1 MIIYLYDEDRV
12 KMTMKKETTEVR
24 REQIVRAA
32 LTIIGEEG
40 IQGLTT
46 VKIAKAVGVSEAN
59 LYRHFKNKDAILTAV
74 VDDLENAISSNL
86 KVAAAEGTKPLE
98 KLEKI
103 FMRHLTLIDEN
114 KGIPRLVFS
123 SELHFRID
131 LREKLSSL
139 ISSYLKGLSNILK
152 AGVKDGSIK
161 GAIDTDASAAMF
173 IGMIQLSALRWSLSD
188 FKTSLTE
195 EGDKLWQAYRQNLEY
210 KGQ

>member
-1 MIIYLYDEDRV
+1 MIINLHDKGKV
-12 KMTMKKETTEVR
+12 KMTTKKETTEVR

-59 LYRHFKNKDAILTAV
+59 LYRHFKNKDAILTAA
-74 VDDLENAISSNL
+74 VDDLESTLSNNL
-86 KVAAAEGTKPLE
+86 KIVGSGQTSPLE
-98 KLEKI
+98 KLGTLFK
-103 FMRHLTLIDEN
+103 RHLTLIEGN
-114 KGIPRLVFS
+114 RGIPRLVFS
-123 SELHFRID
+123 SELHFRKD
-131 LREKLSSL
+131 LRERLASL
-139 ISSYLKGLSNILK
+139 ITHYLKGVSNILK

-161 GAIDTDASAAMF
+161 GAIETDASAAIF

-195 EGDKLWQAYRQNLEY
+195 EGDKLWQAYRLDIEE
-210 KGQ
+210 KK

>member
-1 MIIYLYDEDRV
+1 MAV
-12 KMTMKKETTEVR
+12 KKETTEVR

-46 VKIAKAVGVSEAN
+46 GKIAKVVGVSEAN
-59 LYRHFKNKDAILTAV
+59 LYRHFKSKDAILTAA
-74 VDDLENAISSNL
+74 VDDLENTISNNL
-86 KVAAAEGTKPLE
+86 KGAVAESVAPIK

-103 FMRHLTLIDEN
+103 FKRHLTLIDEN

-139 ISSYLKGLSNILK
+139 ISNYLKGLSNILK

-161 GAIDTDASAAMF
+161 GTIDTDDSAAIF

-188 FKTSLTE
+188 FKTSILD
-195 EGDKLWQAYRQNLEY
+195 EGDKLWQEY
-210 KGQ
+210 KKNIEAEE